1 LLLRGG
7 CVTSFTINARDSS
20 SFVPFTEEELWKE
33 CANAHRFSP
42 EEGGGEAEEG
52 GEKKK
57 RKDEKDDGGVM
68 NAEAGEGAGTPK
80 ETLMNGWSELQ
91 KRVRRSLESHRMQLL
106 RVDTGPTR
114 AAYEHQAE
122 GEGDDGTQPKMAAW
136 RLDHILYTDNHNRT
150 NDSSDAHT
158 RTLIPVSVWRTLEAD
173 RFSVEKGA

>member
-1 LLLRGG
+1 MLLRGG

-33 CANAHRFSP
+33 CANAQRFSP

-91 KRVRRSLESHRMQLL
+91 KRVKLLKLFTISLFFTIILL
-106 RVDTGPTR
+106 IGCMFAKVL
-114 AAYEHQAE
+114 A
-122 GEGDDGTQPKMAAW
+122 
-136 RLDHILYTDNHNRT
+136 T
-150 NDSSDAHT
+150 NQT
-158 RTLIPVSVWRTLEAD
+158 VN
-173 RFSVEKGA
+173 